1 MTTNQDHED
10 AASSEMAWFKCGP
23 FDGDGPNG
31 YDAWW
36 TIEEAGEHGRM
47 LAEVYDEA
55 ITDRIIADHGLA
67 AWAVRARE
75 ALEKIANKH
84 SSFSSHCQ
92 EVDTHQLARAALAG
106 LGTSPAGVDLAL
118 VRSTLE
124 SKIKDDRYHPQY
136 ILGMAFAHQLL
147 ESVAAAPT
155 EAGQ

>member
-47 LAEVYDEA
+47 LAEVYDETIA
-55 ITDRIIADHGLA
+55 DRIIADHELA

-75 ALEKIANKH
+75 WTATRRRGIHDPTCNRYEKGLR
-84 SSFSSHCQ
+84 FSTDADC
-92 EVDTHQLARAALAG
+92 DCGLDAILAG
-106 LGTSPAGVDLAL
+106 YPGS
-118 VRSTLE
+118 
-124 SKIKDDRYHPQY
+124 
-136 ILGMAFAHQLL
+136 
-147 ESVAAAPT
+147 AAA
-155 EAGQ
+155 EGAGQ